1 MRLIFRTL
9 AWLFR
14 ALLRTRNDLAMEN
27 MALRQ
32 QLSVYGQLK
41 VKPRLKTE
49 DRVFWVL
56 FSMGYRSWRTC
67 LKFVQPR
74 TVLRWHAAGFKI
86 FWRRKCAKT
95 GRPRI
100 PKQHQDLIRQMSI
113 DEPGWGTDRIADEL
127 RLKLGIRH
135 AASTVQKY
143 MVRPEHRTRTGQT
156 WRTLMKNHK
165 DEIWSCDFPE
175 SRPHGRPGALRVLTL
190 TQGLTV
196 ETPRDHQH
204 TELTRAGTE
213 NDPVLPDRGDQ
224 AVRLHDGQMEVWRQ
238 LP

>member
-1 MRLIFRTL
+1 MRLLFRTL

-14 ALLRTRNDLAMEN
+14 ALLRTRNDLAREN

-67 LKFVQPR
+67 LRFVQPR

-86 FWRRKCAKT
+86 FWRKKCGKT

-100 PKQHQDLIRQMSI
+100 PTQHQDLIRQML
-113 DEPGWGTDRIADEL
+113 DEIKKTILTPVAKVIEDTSDTNKKFGWTGIIVGG
-127 RLKLGIRH
+127 LGI
-135 AASTVQKY
+135 AFSV
-143 MVRPEHRTRTGQT
+143 
-156 WRTLMKNHK
+156 
-165 DEIWSCDFPE
+165 
-175 SRPHGRPGALRVLTL
+175 
-190 TQGLTV
+190 
-196 ETPRDHQH
+196 
-204 TELTRAGTE
+204 
-213 NDPVLPDRGDQ
+213 VLPYTPLNERTP
-224 AVRLHDGQMEVWRQ
+224 VVYHFN
-238 LP
+238 P